1 DGYGLDNSKSSVYP
15 KPNILPES
23 VIICFKTNKKP
34 GKNEYSVTDSYGKP
48 IFKRDSVDLKP
59 NTIYSDTLRLRK
71 GNYTFKVHDKGGDG
85 LEFWFKAK
93 DGNGSVKLLDT
104 LGQAIKHFN
113 SDFGSHIM
121 YNFRVEP
128 GVTYH
133 LDNEPSINMFPARTE
148 GPVTLDYFANDE
160 KNVEVI
166 ITQQEDETKIVET
179 HTYLNFKKG
188 IFTYDL
194 SYLPKMRYYLK
205 VVIDG
210 KEVFKNRIRLKE

>member
-1 DGYGLDNSKSSVYP
+1 M
-15 KPNILPES
+15 
-23 VIICFKTNKKP
+23 
-34 GKNEYSVTDSYGKP
+34 
-48 IFKRDSVDLKP
+48 
-59 NTIYSDTLRLRK
+59 DTLKLQE
-71 GNYTFKVHDKGGDG
+71 GNYTFKVEDKGGDG

-93 DGNGSVKLLDT
+93 DGNGTVKLLDT

-113 SDFGSHIM
+113 SDFGSSII
-121 YNFRVEP
+121 YNFRVKP
-128 GVTYH
+128 GAAYH

-148 GPVTLDYFANDE
+148 GPVTLEYFANDE
-160 KNVEVI
+160 KNVEVV

-188 IFTYDL
+188 TFTYDL

-205 VVIDG
+205 VVIGG